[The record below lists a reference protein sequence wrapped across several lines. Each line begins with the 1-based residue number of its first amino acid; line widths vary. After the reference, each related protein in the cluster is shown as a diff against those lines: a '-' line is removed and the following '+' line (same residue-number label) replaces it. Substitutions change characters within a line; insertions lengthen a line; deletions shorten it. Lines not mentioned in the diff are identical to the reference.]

1 MCAVRATE
9 VVTRRMKSFFLLG
22 GIALDPEFHQSK
34 RHANR
39 VPPENGIFRHISS
52 GPAHLPS
59 APRPRID
66 ARCAWMVRCARIRGR
81 AQTASPPAMRFRF
94 KGPNQSQAAGASTTV
109 VATKRQQAQV
119 TGKKN
124 HTPQYRGCGFFAV
137 LASLTNLGNRGE
149 EFSSILGRSATP
161 PIRNFPRFD
170 YFGARRCVSGCV
182 ALGYATTSGQ
192 LSCGVDAL
200 RVGAGFSVRRLAPCR
215 GLASAAAPASWCWGK
230 APATA
235 KPRSAVAASRRR
247 CAEPVRRSAGPRW
260 LAVRPR

>member
-1 MCAVRATE
+1 MPIGCLPKT
-9 VVTRRMKSFFLLG
+9 G
-22 GIALDPEFHQSK
+22 
-34 RHANR
+34 
-39 VPPENGIFRHISS
+39 SS
-52 GPAHLPS
+52 GTFPAAQRTCPVHR
-59 APRPRID
+59 APESMRAAHGWCAAREFEVELKPPHHPRCGFDSRARIKVRPRGLRRQWWQQKD
-66 ARCAWMVRCARIRGR
+66 N
-81 AQTASPPAMRFRF
+81 
-94 KGPNQSQAAGASTTV
+94 KLKSQA
-109 VATKRQQAQV
+109 
-119 TGKKN
+119 KKN